1 MAVKCGTCVPAAFTE
16 VQTGCI
22 TIKAVKPT
30 VIILTFNC
38 ADTLPAT
45 LAQARRVADEIY
57 IVDSFSKDETLKI
70 AEEAGAHIHQHAFEN
85 YGAQRNWA
93 IDSLPIS
100 GAWQLHLDADE
111 WMSDELVEAILALPD
126 DPPQSGF
133 FLARYLRFLGRVL
146 RHGSL
151 SPTWHM
157 RLFRTGVGRCEDR
170 KYDQHF
176 YVKQGAT
183 AQLGGH
189 MVDDI
194 RMSLSDW
201 TVRHNRWSDGEV
213 SETLSSR
220 TAAEV
225 RVEGNL
231 SGNPVEKKR
240 YWREKYGELPLFV
253 RPFAL
258 FFYQYFFR
266 LGILDGMEGFI
277 FWVLQSF
284 WFRFLI
290 DAKLYEAKL
299 TDETKH
305 AGVALRS

>member
-1 MAVKCGTCVPAAFTE
+1 M
-16 VQTGCI
+16 
-22 TIKAVKPT
+22 KPT

-45 LAQARRVADEIY
+45 LAQARRVSDEIF
-57 IVDSFSKDETLKI
+57 IVDSYSKDETLKI
-70 AEEAGAHIHQHAFEN
+70 AEEAGARIYQHAFEN

-93 IDSLPIS
+93 IDSLPIPGS
-100 GAWQLHLDADE
+100 WQLHLDADE
-111 WMSDELVEAILALPD
+111 WMNDELVEAILALPEN
-126 DPPQSGF
+126 PPQSGF

-176 YVKQGAT
+176 YIKEGST

-213 SETLSSR
+213 AETLSSKS
-220 TAAEV
+220 AEEV
-225 RVEGNL
+225 RVQGNL
-231 SGNPVEKKR
+231 SGNPVERKR
-240 YWREKYGELPLFV
+240 YWREKYGHLPLFV

-258 FFYQYFFR
+258 FFYQYFVR
-266 LGILDGMEGFI
+266 LGLLDGTEGFV

-290 DAKLYEAKL
+290 DAKLYEAKQ
-299 TDETKH
+299 
-305 AGVALRS
+305 AGAAQSS